1 MRIKSKKAII
11 VLVAIVLTISVS
23 AGFTLAYFSDYTKA
37 EGDAVLHLTGQTE
50 LTEIPRADEKK
61 ITITNKSKEPVD
73 MVTRVRVL
81 GPNEFGPYEAQ
92 GEHPHW
98 VQGQDGWWYYDQ
110 VLKKGE
116 STESL
121 TIKWTI
127 PTNTAIEN
135 YDVGVLHESAVARYQ
150 EDGSIEYPEDWN
162 SPFGGNQ

>member
-11 VLVAIVLTISVS
+11 ALVAIVLTISVS
-23 AGFTLAYFSDYTKA
+23 AGFTWAYFSDYTKA

-50 LTEIPRADEKK
+50 LTEIPGEDSKTIK
-61 ITITNKSKEPVD
+61 ITNMSEEPVD
-73 MVTRVRVL
+73 MVTRACVL
-81 GPNEFGPYEAQ
+81 GPDEFRPYEAQ
-92 GEHPHW
+92 GKHPHW